1 MHLTHRRGGRDRS
14 RPRAGLEIAVRGGGH
29 SVAGM
34 SSTDG
39 GLVVDLRA
47 MNSVEVDVA
56 ARTVHVA
63 GGATMSDLCR
73 RPRIAVQA
81 TA

>member
-1 MHLTHRRGGRDRS
+1 M
-14 RPRAGLEIAVRGGGH
+14 
-29 SVAGM
+29 
-34 SSTDG
+34 
-39 GLVVDLRA
+39 DLRA
-47 MNSVEVDVA
+47 VNSVEVDVA